1 MPVSPVT
8 SIRAGKIRQHEGG
21 SAVFFELTYLDPALL
36 LDFLAVLDLLDL
48 VRQGF
53 FDMIHIVPSAST
65 WSRARHSCLAG
76 QHPLRSKSSPLG
88 LSSLSLDDSEKIHH
102 ANRELEIIAWV
113 AEQALHCPSIMVGL
127 TLIFPEDLGGHISDG
142 PSSLWALR
150 EFQLLEGTRDARR
163 AAGNLCQFTRAD
175 YKRPIGVLSN
185 CIHLRDR
192 LSLGWPSFRQVQDR
206 LVYKGPLPLRCSC
219 GYSHSPLIGVSEDSA
234 FRPTAAAG
242 FGPGFWG
249 PCVYDDTLE
258 RRFGSLRDGDQPD
271 FTPLGVSPLL
281 SPSLASGPS
290 SLRSTYEAWKAG
302 TLSRLSLADIA
313 PPDAIAAYFSESP
326 GLRSSRST
334 LRSLLEVSSVP
345 ASASS
350 LKVSPVPGI
359 MLSRARSRSPSR
371 TKKPLVLLRPRGD
384 VSSAVS
390 GAPPG
395 SLSARCVVFTVS
407 LC

>member
-1 MPVSPVT
+1 M
-8 SIRAGKIRQHEGG
+8 
-21 SAVFFELTYLDPALL
+21 
-36 LDFLAVLDLLDL
+36 LDL

-53 FDMIHIVPSAST
+53 LDMIHVVPSAST
-65 WSRARHSCLAG
+65 WSRARHSGRAG
-76 QHPLRSKSSPLG
+76 QHPLRSRSSPLG
-88 LSSLSLDDSEKIHH
+88 LSSLSLHDSEKIHH

-113 AEQALHCPSIMVGL
+113 AEQALHCPSKMVGL

-150 EFQLLEGTRDARR
+150 EFQFLEGTRDARR
-163 AAGNLCQFTRAD
+163 AAGYLCQFTRAD

-192 LSLGWPSFRQVQDR
+192 LSLGWPSFKQVQDR

-234 FRPTAAAG
+234 FRTTAATG

-271 FTPLGVSPLL
+271 LTPLGVSPLL

-290 SLRSTYEAWKAG
+290 SLRSTYDAWKAG
-302 TLSRLSLADIA
+302 TLSRSSLADIA
-313 PPDAIAAYFSESP
+313 PPDAVAAHFSESLP
-326 GLRSSRST
+326 L
-334 LRSLLEVSSVP
+334 
-345 ASASS
+345 
-350 LKVSPVPGI
+350 
-359 MLSRARSRSPSR
+359 AR
-371 TKKPLVLLRPRGD
+371 LC
-384 VSSAVS
+384 
-390 GAPPG
+390 AP
-395 SLSARCVVFTVS
+395 C
-407 LC
+407 